1 MILVTGATGN
11 IGKELVT
18 QLAAAKHGVRALVR
32 SPQGIALPANVEAVA
47 GDLDRPQSLAPA
59 LEGVRR
65 VFLLGGHSDMPGL
78 LAEIRRAGVEHVV
91 LLSSRSVVGGD
102 PSNAIVRM
110 WMTSEEAVRS
120 SGVAWTLVRPSG
132 FASNALR
139 WLPQLRAGD
148 LVRAPFANAPIAS
161 IDPHDIAA
169 VAAVAL
175 TTNGHGSRSYALSGP
190 EAQIPARQVEIL
202 AKVLG
207 RDLRFEAQPDDE
219 ARTELGRSAP
229 ADFVDAFFRF
239 FVKGEFDDAVV
250 LATVKEV
257 TGHAPRTFE
266 QWARAHLGDFQM
278 NAIGDQS

>member
-11 IGKELVT
+11 VGRELVS
-18 QLAAAKHGVRALVR
+18 QLAVANHDVRALVR
-32 SPQGIALPANVEAVA
+32 SGGKRIALPANVETAT
-47 GDLDRPQSLAPA
+47 GDLEQPPSLAPA
-59 LEGVRR
+59 LEGARG
-65 VFLLGGHSDMPGL
+65 VFLLGGYPDMPGVL
-78 LAEIRRAGVEHVV
+78 SQIRQAGVERVV

-161 IDPHDIAA
+161 IDPFDIAS

-175 TTNGHGSRSYALSGP
+175 TTRGHESRSYALSGP
-190 EAQIPARQVEIL
+190 EAQLPATQVAIL

-219 ARTELGRSAP
+219 ARAELGRSAP
-229 ADFVDAFFRF
+229 AGFADAFFRF
-239 FVKGEFDDAVV
+239 FVKGEFDDARVV
-250 LATVKEV
+250 ATVEEV

-266 QWARAHLGDFQM
+266 QWARAHVGDFQ
-278 NAIGDQS
+278 

>member
-1 MILVTGATGN
+1 MILVTGASGN
-11 IGKELVT
+11 VGGELVT
-18 QLAAAKHGVRALVR
+18 QLASANHRVRALVR
-32 SPQGIALPANVEAVA
+32 SPNGMAPAANVETVV
-47 GDLDRPQSLAPA
+47 GDLDRPESLAPA
-59 LEGVRR
+59 LDGVRG
-65 VFLLGGHSDMPGL
+65 VFLLGGYRDMPGV

-102 PSNAIVRM
+102 VSNAIVRM

-120 SGVAWTLVRPSG
+120 SGVAWTLLRPSG

-139 WLPQLRAGD
+139 WRPQLRAGD

-175 TTNGHGSRSYALSGP
+175 TTEGHESTSYALSGP
-190 EAQIPARQVEIL
+190 EAQLPARQVEIL

-207 RDLRFEAQPDDE
+207 RNLRFEAQPDDE
-219 ARTELGRSAP
+219 ARAELGRSAP
-229 ADFVDAFFRF
+229 PDVVDAFFRF

-250 LATVKEV
+250 LGTVKEV

-266 QWARAHLGDFQM
+266 QWARAHVEDFQ
-278 NAIGDQS
+278 

>member
-1 MILVTGATGN
+1 MILVTGASGN
-11 IGKELVT
+11 VGRELVT
-18 QLAAAKHGVRALVR
+18 QLAAANHDVRALVR
-32 SPQGIALPANVEAVA
+32 SGGKRIALPANVETVA
-47 GDLDRPQSLAPA
+47 GDLERPASLAPA
-59 LEGVRR
+59 LEGARG
-65 VFLLGGHSDMPGL
+65 VFLLGGYPDMPGL
-78 LAEIRRAGVEHVV
+78 LSEIRQAGVERVV

-161 IDPHDIAA
+161 IDPIDIAA

-175 TTNGHGSRSYALSGP
+175 TTRGHESRSYALSGP
-190 EAQIPARQVEIL
+190 EAQLPATQVAIL

-219 ARTELGRSAP
+219 ARAALGRSAP
-229 ADFVDAFFRF
+229 AGFADAFFRF
-239 FVKGEFDDAVV
+239 FVKGEFDDARLV
-250 LATVKEV
+250 ATVKEV

-266 QWARAHLGDFQM
+266 QWARAHVGDFQ
-278 NAIGDQS
+278 